1 VRGFGPACSP
11 RAVCFVCARARAA
24 VGWGWGLR
32 DAARVVLRLAR
43 TALMQ
48 HVGTCRQV
56 HLSGSCPGM
65 QCSFKVAECHHS
77 PPSQRFTA

>member
-1 VRGFGPACSP
+1 MRGFGPACSP

-48 HVGTCRQV
+48 LRLREARQPV
-56 HLSGSCPGM
+56 CAWPG
-65 QCSFKVAECHHS
+65 ALGG
-77 PPSQRFTA
+77 A